1 MSYLPWAVLAL
12 VGYTLVPVL
21 LRIATTG
28 PHAVPSDVA
37 TLLTNA
43 MLVGVVGVLV
53 ALTDQPVVT
62 HLRGPNAGYMFV
74 AGLCLT
80 VGILAYYRALARG
93 PVSVVTP
100 IFGMFLVTSSIIG
113 IAVLGEAPTPRK
125 LLGIALA
132 VVAIGLVSIE

>member
-1 MSYLPWAVLAL
+1 MLAL
-12 VGYTLVPVL
+12 VGYTLVPIL

-28 PHAVPSDVA
+28 PNAVPSDVA
-37 TLLTNA
+37 LFLTNGLLISVVA
-43 MLVGVVGVLV
+43 VFVGV
-53 ALTDQPVVT
+53 TDQPVVP
-62 HLRGPNAGYMFV
+62 HLRGPNAGYVFA
-74 AGLCLT
+74 AGICLT

-125 LLGIALA
+125 LLGITLA
-132 VVAIGLVSIE
+132 VVAIALVSIE